1 MKNKLRSFIVT
12 TVILAAASIA
22 SASASASAS
31 TISSSKQEMCT
42 TLSAIAERIMY
53 LRQEGTDM
61 MELVRV
67 TTVPIAM
74 KMIEQAY
81 EQPQYSTDEYKQRAV
96 QRFKNEWALACIK
109 AKV

>member
-1 MKNKLRSFIVT
+1 MKNKLKSFIVA
-12 TVILAAASIA
+12 TVILTAFTLPSIT
-22 SASASASAS
+22 SAS

-61 MELVRV
+61 MELVKV

-96 QRFKNEWALACIK
+96 QRFKNEWVLACIK
-109 AKV
+109 ARI

>member
-1 MKNKLRSFIVT
+1 MKNKLKSFIVA
-12 TVILAAASIA
+12 TVILAASV
-22 SASASASAS
+22 ASAS
-31 TISSSKQEMCT
+31 TINNSKQEMCT
-42 TLSAIAERIMY
+42 TLSSIAERIMY

-74 KMIEQAY
+74 KMVEQAY

-96 QRFKNEWALACIK
+96 QRFKNEWALACFK